1 MSNFFKKL
9 VPLRWRLRIRA
20 AIGPSSPPPGFPR
33 TGPRLIVV
41 LAADYP
47 NLGDVALTHAL
58 LRLCASNLPL
68 HQTYLLTA
76 GRFFR
81 EIRGLARAVSPDD
94 VIVIVGGGNMGDL
107 YPYLE
112 EARLQAVR
120 AFRLNRI
127 ISFPQSI
134 YFSDTAGGRAALRRS
149 ARVYASHRNLTIFAR
164 ENASFGAMREA
175 FPRVRVGLAPD
186 TVFTLRPPAAST
198 RDIPLLICLR
208 ADVEA
213 KLSADQREAL
223 CRKLREAHPAAMII
237 DTMAPRHG
245 LTYPEYEQELARL
258 LGLFARAKC
267 VVTDRLHGM
276 IFSVVTGT
284 PCVAVEN
291 ANHKI
296 SATVQ
301 TWLTK
306 NRCVRLVPASSPGHV
321 LAAMHELAAVP
332 SGSGPDEDEFRVLVA
347 AVSGNTSR

>member
-1 MSNFFKKL
+1 
-9 VPLRWRLRIRA
+9 
-20 AIGPSSPPPGFPR
+20 
-33 TGPRLIVV
+33 VV

-134 YFSDTAGGRAALRRS
+134 YFSDTASGRAALRRS
-149 ARVYASHRNLTIFAR
+149 AQVYASHRNLTLFAR
-164 ENASFGAMREA
+164 ENASFEAMRTA
-175 FPRVRVGLAPD
+175 FPGVRIGLAPD

-208 ADVEA
+208 ADVES

-223 CRKLREAHPAAMII
+223 CRKLQEAHLGAMII

-245 LTYPEYEQELARL
+245 CTYPEYEQELAKL
-258 LGLFARAKC
+258 LGLFSRARC
-267 VVTDRLHGM
+267 VVTDRLHGL

-291 ANHKI
+291 NNHKI
-296 SATVQ
+296 AATVQ
-301 TWLTK
+301 SWLGDI
-306 NRCVRLVPASSPGHV
+306 RAVRLVPA
-321 LAAMHELAAVP
+321 AASGDILGATCELSAGVAGRGPHEAQ
-332 SGSGPDEDEFRVLVA
+332 FQQLVA
-347 AVSGNTSR
+347 AVTGDFTR